1 MEAAGQGD
9 GRMAQRFGLRFYLAL
24 AFALTGIVTAVAF
37 GLVAGRTV
45 VDTLQQRIGGFL
57 TYAARDAETG
67 LGRELAERADDMDMY
82 AATIR
87 DAGVL
92 GIEDIKRVGVT
103 AVSRT
108 NRNFGCDWTAAAA
121 LDGGVVISSPGGP
134 PAGQSF
140 AGQPWW
146 AKSLRGTTFTAEASA
161 GSDGRPSPRLIVARP
176 LPGRDGAPFAVLV
189 CGLEADWAAR
199 TVERIVQFMPGQ
211 VAATELLLLDADDK
225 LVLSSRAVADAR
237 IPPAIRTIQDDG
249 PGAWANLGWP
259 DGKEYLT
266 AVAPAASS
274 GPLAQLGWRFI
285 ARRLGTDAM
294 SPALPVRNRIYWFSA
309 VLALIGAA
317 LGAFA
322 ADRVLWPLRRIADS
336 AERIGRGELG
346 VHIPAFAS
354 YREVALLSQS
364 LHAMLAALRANEA
377 RLAALNENL
386 DQRVRQ
392 RTAEIAEAH
401 EALERQES
409 RLRAV
414 IETAMDGVMIVG
426 EEHRIQIFNP
436 ACERM
441 FGWKAEEIIGR
452 QTSEL
457 VGGENR
463 TLRGTQLAFDDL
475 MGPLPSSDFAP
486 GQVRTVRGRRR
497 DGTTFP
503 LEVSLSRTTLEGG
516 PVYVAIVRDVT
527 EAVRARQELFALA
540 TKDALTGLRNRRY
553 FLEGAETEFARARRH
568 GRGFSLLIID
578 ADHFKRVN
586 DTYGHAA
593 GDRCLQGLAEVCNRS
608 LREVDLIGRLGGEE
622 FAVAM
627 PEADL
632 ATARLVAERLRQ
644 QIAENEVA
652 GEDGPLRITVSIGVS
667 SALPEDKSLDQ
678 TLRRADQA
686 LYVAKNGGRN
696 RVAVDGS
703 GAATGTPPT
712 PERQG

>member
-1 MEAAGQGD
+1 
-9 GRMAQRFGLRFYLAL
+9 MAQRFGLQLYLAL
-24 AFALTGIVTAVAF
+24 AFALTGVVIAVAF
-37 GLVAGRTV
+37 GLVTGRTV
-45 VDTLQQRIGGFL
+45 VDTMQQRIGGFL
-57 TYAARDAETG
+57 AYAARDAETS
-67 LGRELAERADDMDMY
+67 LGRELGERADDMDMY
-82 AATIR
+82 AATVG
-87 DAGVL
+87 DAGVA
-92 GIEDIKRVGVT
+92 GIEGLERVGVT
-103 AVSRT
+103 AVSHV
-108 NRNFGCDWTAAAA
+108 NRDFGCDWTAATD
-121 LDGGVVISSPGGP
+121 LDGRVVTASPGGP
-134 PAGQSF
+134 PVGQSF
-140 AGQPWW
+140 SSLPWF
-146 AKSLRGTTFTAEASA
+146 AKASRGLTIEAEASA
-161 GSDGRPSPRLIVARP
+161 VVNGRPSPKLAIARP
-176 LPGRDGAPFAVLV
+176 LLARGGAPFAVLI

-199 TVERIVQFMPGQ
+199 TIDRIVQFMPGP

-225 LVLSSRAVADAR
+225 LVLASQAIADPR
-237 IPPAIRTIQDDG
+237 VPPAIRSLGSDRLGT
-249 PGAWANLGWP
+249 WANLQWP

-266 AVAPAASS
+266 ALAPVTAS
-274 GPLAQLGWRFI
+274 GPLTQLGWRFV

-294 SPALPVRNRIYWFSA
+294 APAMSVRNRIYWLSA
-309 VLALIGAA
+309 VLALVGAA

-322 ADRVLWPLRRIADS
+322 ADRILWPLRRIANS

-346 VHIPAFAS
+346 VHIPAFET

-377 RLAALNENL
+377 RLAAMNENL

-392 RTAEIAEAH
+392 RTTEIAEAH
-401 EALERQES
+401 EALARQES

-452 QTSEL
+452 QTSDL

-463 TLRGTQLAFDDL
+463 TLRGSQLAFDDL

-503 LEVSLSRTTLEGG
+503 LEVSLSRTTFEGG

-578 ADHFKRVN
+578 ADHFKRIN

-632 ATARLVAERLRQ
+632 TTARLVAERLRQ

-652 GEDGPLRITVSIGVS
+652 GEEGPLSITVSIGVS
-667 SALPEDKSLDQ
+667 SAVPEDKSLDQ

-703 GAATGTPPT
+703 AAVSGGSQT

>member
-1 MEAAGQGD
+1 MG
-9 GRMAQRFGLRFYLAL
+9 QRFGLRFYLAL
-24 AFALTGIVTAVAF
+24 AFALTGAVIAAAF
-37 GLVAGRTV
+37 GLVAGRNV
-45 VDTLQQRIGGFL
+45 FDTMQQRIGGFL
-57 TYAARDAETG
+57 IYAARNAETEF
-67 LGRELAERADDMDMY
+67 GRELGERIDDTDIY
-82 AATIR
+82 AATIA
-87 DAGVL
+87 DAGVA
-92 GIEDIKRVGVT
+92 DIGGLKRIGVT
-103 AVSRT
+103 SVSHT
-108 NRNFGCDWTAAAA
+108 GRNFGCDWTAGLD
-121 LDGGVVISSPGGP
+121 LDGRVATASPEGP
-134 PAGQSF
+134 AIGQSF
-140 AGQPWW
+140 AASPW
-146 AKSLRGTTFTAEASA
+146 FAEATHGLAVDARISVD
-161 GSDGRPSPRLIVARP
+161 SNGRPALALVAARP
-176 LPGRDGAPFAVLV
+176 LKGGDDKAFAVLV
-189 CGLEADWAAR
+189 CGLGTDWAAR
-199 TVERIVQFMPGQ
+199 TIDRIARFMPGP
-211 VAATELLLLDADDK
+211 VAATELLLIDAEDEA
-225 LVLSSRAVADAR
+225 VLSSQAAASGRL
-237 IPPAIRTIQDDG
+237 PAGLRTLEGNQG
-249 PGAWANLGWP
+249 GWANLQWP

-266 AVAPAASS
+266 AVAPPLTS
-274 GPLAQLGWRFI
+274 GPLARLNWHFV
-285 ARRLGTDAM
+285 ARRPSADAM
-294 SPALPVRNRIYWFSA
+294 EPALAVRDRIYWFSA
-309 VLALIGAA
+309 LLALVGVA
-317 LGAFA
+317 LGAIA
-322 ADRVLWPLRRIADS
+322 ADRVLLPLRRIADA

-346 VHIPAFAS
+346 AHIPALET
-354 YREVALLSQS
+354 YHEVALLSRS

-392 RTAEIAEAH
+392 RTTEIAEAH
-401 EALERQES
+401 EALARQES

-452 QTSEL
+452 QISEL

-463 TLRGTQLAFDDL
+463 TLRGSQLAFDEL

-503 LEVSLSRTTLEGG
+503 LEVSLSRTTIEGG
-516 PVYVAIVRDVT
+516 PVYVAIARDVT

-568 GRGFSLLIID
+568 GRGFSLLILD
-578 ADHFKRVN
+578 VDHFKKVN

-593 GDRCLQGLAEVCNRS
+593 GDRCLQGLAEVCNRN

-652 GEDGPLRITVSIGVS
+652 GDQGPLRITVSIGVS
-667 SALPEDKSLDQ
+667 SARPEDKGLDQ

-686 LYVAKNGGRN
+686 LYTAKNSGRN
-696 RVAVDGS
+696 RVAVDGPGPVEGS
-703 GAATGTPPT
+703 SPM
-712 PERQG
+712 PERRG

>member
-1 MEAAGQGD
+1 MG
-9 GRMAQRFGLRFYLAL
+9 QRFGLRFYLAL
-24 AFALTGIVTAVAF
+24 AFALTGAVIAAAF
-37 GLVAGRTV
+37 GFVAGRNV
-45 VDTLQQRIGGFL
+45 FDTMQQRIGGFL
-57 TYAARDAETG
+57 AYAARNAETEFG
-67 LGRELAERADDMDMY
+67 SELGERIDDMDMY
-82 AATIR
+82 VATIG
-87 DAGVL
+87 DAGVS
-92 GIEDIKRVGVT
+92 GIEGLKRIGVT
-103 AVSRT
+103 SVSRAD
-108 NRNFGCDWTAAAA
+108 RGFGCDWTAGTDPA
-121 LDGGVVISSPGGP
+121 GRVVTTSPGGP
-134 PAGQSF
+134 AIGQSLADSSWF
-140 AGQPWW
+140 
-146 AKSLRGTTFTAEASA
+146 AEAVKGLAVRAESGIA
-161 GSDGRPSPRLIVARP
+161 SNGRPAPRLVVARP
-176 LPGRDGAPFAVLV
+176 LKGGDGAAFAVLI
-189 CGLEADWAAR
+189 CGLGADWTAR
-199 TVERIVQFMPGQ
+199 TMDQIAQFMPGP
-211 VAATELLLLDADDK
+211 VAATELLLVDTEDTA
-225 LVLSSRAVADAR
+225 VLSSLSSQAVPDGRLPAGVRALEGK
-237 IPPAIRTIQDDG
+237 QG
-249 PGAWANLGWP
+249 GSANLSWP

-266 AVAPAASS
+266 AAAPVPTS

-285 ARRLGTDAM
+285 ARRLSADAM
-294 SPALPVRNRIYWFSA
+294 EPALAVRNRIYWLSA
-309 VLALIGAA
+309 LLALVGVA
-317 LGAFA
+317 LGAIA
-322 ADRVLWPLRRIADS
+322 ADRVLLPLRRIADA

-346 VHIPAFAS
+346 AHIPTLET
-354 YREVALLSQS
+354 YHEVALLSRS

-392 RTAEIAEAH
+392 RTTEIAEAH
-401 EALERQES
+401 EALARQES

-414 IETAMDGVMIVG
+414 IETAMDGVMIIG

-463 TLRGTQLAFDDL
+463 ALRGSQLAFDEL

-503 LEVSLSRTTLEGG
+503 LEVSLSRTTIEGG
-516 PVYVAIVRDVT
+516 PVYVAIARDVT

-568 GRGFSLLIID
+568 GRGFSLLILD
-578 ADHFKRVN
+578 VDHFKKVN

-593 GDRCLQGLAEVCNRS
+593 GDRCLQGLAEVCNRN

-632 ATARLVAERLRQ
+632 ATARQVAERLRQ

-652 GEDGPLRITVSIGVS
+652 GDQGPLRITVSIGVS
-667 SALPEDKSLDQ
+667 SARPEDKGLDQ

-686 LYVAKNGGRN
+686 LYAAKNSGRN
-696 RVAVDGS
+696 RVAVDGPGPVEGS
-703 GAATGTPPT
+703 SPM
-712 PERQG
+712 PERRG